1 MTWRV
6 IVGTLSF
13 VITMILL
20 GYVAVTEQDRMAN
33 FDIAYQARRV
43 ESGGSLFESTCSP
56 CHGLSGLGV
65 PGRGPA
71 LNTPDLLVGSP
82 PPRLVEAVFAGTV
95 DNYIRGTIAAG
106 RPRMSEWA
114 RAQGFAEA
122 MPTWGEAYGG
132 PLRDDQIDD
141 LVAYITNW
149 GLAYAN
155 VTPEAGPTVEPVG
168 TDITQELPAG
178 DAAAGEALATSAGCT
193 ACHVTAN
200 VGPAWLG
207 SAHPSGQGVGTRAAG
222 HVSAA
227 DYTAAAT
234 DAHGYLF
241 ESIVNPSAFIVD
253 GNAAYTN
260 PANGDSLM
268 PAIYATTLSAQNVAD
283 LIAYL
288 ETLE

>member
-43 ESGGSLFESTCSP
+43 ESGGSMFENNCAS
-56 CHGLSGLGV
+56 CHGLAGQGIPGL
-65 PGRGPA
+65 GPA
-71 LNTPDLLVGSP
+71 LNTPELLAGSP
-82 PPRLVEAVFAGTV
+82 PARLAEAAFEGTV
-95 DNYIRGTIAAG
+95 DNYIRSTIASG

-114 RAQGFAEA
+114 RAQGFRGP

-155 VTPEAGPTVEPVG
+155 VTPEAQPTVVPVG
-168 TDITQELPAG
+168 TDINQELPAG
-178 DAAAGEALATSAGCT
+178 DATAGEALATSAGCT
-193 ACHVTAN
+193 ACHVTAL
-200 VGPAWLG
+200 VGPAWLA
-207 SAHPSGQGVGTRAAG
+207 SADPNEQGVGTRAAAR
-222 HVSAA
+222 VSAA
-227 DYTAAAT
+227 GYTGAAT
-234 DAHGYLF
+234 DAHTYLF
-241 ESIVNPSAFIVD
+241 ESIVDPHAYIVD
-253 GNAAYTN
+253 GNPAYTN

-268 PAIYATTLSAQNVAD
+268 PATYATTLSAQNVAD

>member
-33 FDIAYQARRV
+33 FDVAYQARRV
-43 ESGGSLFESTCSP
+43 ESGGTLFENNCAT
-56 CHGLSGLGV
+56 CHGLSGQG
-65 PGRGPA
+65 GRGPA
-71 LNTPDLLVGSP
+71 LNTPDLLAGNP
-82 PPRLVEAVFAGTV
+82 PKRLVEAAFAGTA
-95 DNYIRGTIAAG
+95 DNYIRSTIAAG
-106 RPRMSEWA
+106 RPQLSEWA
-114 RAQGFAEA
+114 RAQGFAEN

-141 LVAYITNW
+141 LVAYIMNW

-155 VTPEAGPTVEPVG
+155 VTPEALPTVVPVG
-168 TDITQELPAG
+168 NDITVELPAG
-178 DAAAGEALATSAGCT
+178 DAAAGEALATSVGCT
-193 ACHVTAN
+193 ACHVTAI
-200 VGPAWLG
+200 VGPAWLA
-207 SAHPSGQGVGTRAAG
+207 SADPSGVGVGARAAG

-227 DYTAAAT
+227 DYTGAAT

-241 ESIVNPSAFIVD
+241 ESIVNPSAYIVP
-253 GNAAYTN
+253 GNASYA
-260 PANGDSLM
+260 ANGVSIM
-268 PAIYATTLSAQNVAD
+268 PGIYATTLSAQNVAD

-288 ETLE
+288 ETLQ

>member
-43 ESGGSLFESTCSP
+43 ESGGSLFENNCAT
-56 CHGLSGLGV
+56 CHGLSGQGV
-65 PGRGPA
+65 PGKGPA
-71 LNTPDLLVGSP
+71 LNTPDLLAGSP
-82 PPRLVEAVFAGTV
+82 PPRLVEALFAGTV

-106 RPRMSEWA
+106 RPRMSDWA
-114 RAQGFAEA
+114 RAQGFIEA
-122 MPTWGEAYGG
+122 MPTWGESYGG

-149 GLAYAN
+149 GLAFAGQ
-155 VTPEAGPTVEPVG
+155 TPDAAPTVVPVG
-168 TDITQELPAG
+168 VDITQELPAG
-178 DAAAGEALATSAGCT
+178 DAVAGEALAASAGCT
-193 ACHVTAN
+193 ACHVTAL
-200 VGPAWLG
+200 VGPAWLA
-207 SAHPSGQGVGTRAAG
+207 SAHPSGQGVGARAAG
-222 HVSAA
+222 HASAA
-227 DYTAAAT
+227 DYTGAAT
-234 DAHGYLF
+234 DAYGYLF
-241 ESIVNPSAFIVD
+241 ESIVAPSAFIVD
-253 GNAAYTN
+253 GNVAYTN

-268 PAIYATTLSAQNVAD
+268 PAIYATSLSAQNVAD

-288 ETLE
+288 ETLQ